1 MGIYDNWTYTDLHQ
15 LNLDWLIREIK
26 DLKTKTDSVSEAVE
40 TTTENAQAAQTAAD
54 LALNYL
60 EQFRSESTAINDA
73 LAALEQT
80 DALTAEELE
89 TIRNRLSTAENDIIA
104 VSEKADL
111 NSDRI
116 TNLATLSEGSTTGDA
131 ELIDGRV
138 GYNGTT
144 YSSIGN
150 AIRGQA
156 QGLYNMAVI
165 GSNRS
170 FTTPPT
176 APYDDANT
184 IPTNMI
190 VNYLGSANMPAHLPT
205 LPTNQALIVTLSR
218 ANDHAYKSMSVQFLF
233 TITTS
238 GNVNGFFYRGCY
250 GGANSPSWGNW
261 TRITDGEVNT
271 PVIANHELINSVE
284 ELVAPYDDLNSL
296 QVNTI
301 TSYSGIMPANSPVSN
316 GSFTVLTYGR
326 AAANS
331 RALTSLTMQL
341 LVTNNNYDAVPQ
353 MWVRA
358 TYGPDAQYGAWTRMA
373 NATEISNSQG
383 PIITPSLFNNLAVIG
398 DSFATGR
405 DNYNVSWLQMICRQY
420 GCTGVN
426 YSTSNLTTRT
436 WLTDADGL
444 AKLQNDSFVADLYFV
459 ALGIND
465 SNPDSRHV
473 DLGTIA
479 DMDASVLPDTFYGN
493 MQAIYNAIKA
503 KNANAAVCFI
513 TPQRIGDRYT
523 PYANAVINIANKLGC
538 LYIDS
543 RSDGLIA
550 SSWWTNNLVNLHPTP
565 PEYSALANSIV
576 KGLSQAIYNN
586 PAYLADYPTSVQ

>member
-15 LNLDWLIREIK
+15 LNLDWLIKEMK
-26 DLKTKTDSVSEAVE
+26 ALKVHTDEVAEAAQSASESAE
-40 TTTENAQAAQTAAD
+40 AAQTAAE
-54 LALNYL
+54 LAGNYL
-60 EQFRSESTAINDA
+60 EQFRNDSQAISDAITALQNADVVTAQDI
-73 LAALEQT
+73 AA
-80 DALTAEELE
+80 
-89 TIRNRLSTAENDIIA
+89 IYNRLNLDEGTITDINNR
-104 VSEKADL
+104 VLL
-111 NSDRI
+111 NTQRI
-116 TNLATLSEGSTTGDA
+116 DNLATLTDGSTTGDA

-144 YSSIGN
+144 YQSIGD
-150 AIRGQA
+150 AIRAQC
-156 QGLYNMAVI
+156 QGLYNMALI

-170 FTTPPT
+170 FTSTPT

-218 ANDHAYKSMSVQFLF
+218 ANDHIYRSMSVQFLF
-233 TITTS
+233 TITTA

-250 GGANSPSWGNW
+250 GGAGSPSWGSW
-261 TRITDGEVNT
+261 TRITDGEINT
-271 PVIANHELINSVE
+271 PIIANHELINSVE

-301 TSYSGIMPANSPVSN
+301 TSYSGIMPVNSPVSN

-326 AAANS
+326 AAANDRS
-331 RALTSLTMQL
+331 LTSLTMQL

-353 MWVRA
+353 MWLRA
-358 TYGPDAQYGAWTRMA
+358 SYGSTPVYGAWTRMA
-373 NATEISNSQG
+373 NSTEVANSQG
-383 PIITPSLFNNLAVIG
+383 PIITPSLFNNMAVIG

-405 DNYNVSWLQMICRQY
+405 DNYNLSWLQMICRES
-420 GCTGVN
+420 GATGVN
-426 YSTSNLTTRT
+426 YSDSNLTTRT
-436 WLTDADGL
+436 WLTDANGL
-444 AKLQNDSFVADLYFV
+444 TKLQNDSFTADLYFV

-479 DMDASVLPDTFYGN
+479 DMDASPLPDTFYGN
-493 MQAIYNAIKA
+493 MQAIYNAIKT
-503 KNANAAVCFI
+503 KNPNAAVCFI
-513 TPQRIGDRYT
+513 TPQRIGSRYT
-523 PYANAVINIANKLGC
+523 PYADACINMAAKLGC

-543 RSDGLIA
+543 RTSALITSNWW
-550 SSWWTNNLVNLHPTP
+550 SSNLVNAHPTP
-565 PEYSALANSIV
+565 PMYAALANDII
-576 KGLSQAIYNN
+576 KGLSEAIYNH
-586 PAYLADYPTSVQ
+586 PAYLADMPTVV